1 MKLYEHQ
8 SKIINEAPDKYGLFL
23 GCGCGK
29 TIIAIKLAEKKKC
42 DALVIC
48 PKSLV
53 ENWQREIKKFG
64 KGNIK
69 FGIYSKEN
77 FKKYIKEIPKY
88 NTIIWDEAHYASG
101 YKSQIH
107 KATLAYIKKWNVKHI
122 YLLTGTPYMANCW
135 SVYAL
140 GRILGK
146 NWTWYAWKKA
156 FFNEIRLG
164 KKPPP
169 GQRDR
174 RVRIVKQKEGI
185 ETRIANIVNKIG
197 VTAKLEDLFD
207 VPDQVYLHEYFDL
220 TREQKKAM
228 EEVVETHPIVE
239 FTKYHQ
245 ICGGTLKGN
254 EYEESQFFKS
264 EKLSRLLD
272 LCKENKKVAVVCNYN
287 CEIEMISK
295 KLGNRNHVII
305 NGSVKDKQNIV
316 DEVESSENVVMLV
329 NGACSEGYNLPSVP
343 IMIFYSLNFSLKNY
357 LQMKDRIQR
366 ANNIKKNVYIFLIIK
381 DSIENDV
388 YKCIMDKR
396 DFHMEIYARHKSK
409 EKI

>member
-8 SKIINEAPDKYGLFL
+8 IKIINEAPDKYGLFL

-88 NTIIWDEAHYASG
+88 STMIWDEAHYASG

-107 KATLAYIKKWNVKHI
+107 KATLAYIKRWDVEHI

-140 GRILGK
+140 GIILGK

-228 EEVVETHPIVE
+228 ENVVEPYPIAD

-272 LCKENKKVAVVCNYN
+272 LCKENKKVAIICRYN
-287 CEIEMISK
+287 CEIDMIAEK
-295 KLGNRNHVII
+295 IRENVYVI
-305 NGSVKDKQNIV
+305 NGSVSDKQSVIDEINSKEDAIV
-316 DEVESSENVVMLV
+316 LISS
-329 NGACSEGYNLPSVP
+329 GCSEGYNLWSVP
-343 IMIFYSLNFSLKNY
+343 LMIFYSLDFSWKNY
-357 LQMKDRIQR
+357 WQILYRIQR
-366 ANNIKKNVYIFLIIK
+366 ANHIKKNVYIVMITK
-381 DSIENDV
+381 NSIDEAV
-388 YKCIMDKR
+388 YACISKKR
-396 DFHMEIYARHKSK
+396 DFHAEIFK
-409 EKI
+409 EEL